1 MTHFLRSGALLIFL
15 VCGQWLPL
23 VGQSP
28 LDVGIHLTPQMRY
41 IASTPSEQRPS
52 VAPTVGHDGL
62 ALGMGGGAYLEY
74 EFAPGWSARGGVDF
88 SYKRN
93 HYLVT
98 RTVQPAEGSEDPV
111 QILEGHNRIA
121 YASIEVPV
129 SVVYHFDY
137 RRHDNRF
144 LIGAGTTLNRWNG
157 TPTLRTRFYRKGS
170 VDEPVSVAKHSL
182 TVFGGYEHPLSYSLV
197 MSLEP
202 YLTYVP
208 SEFLLESA
216 SRSRIIAEA
225 GLSVRLRLDN

>member
-1 MTHFLRSGALLIFL
+1 MAHFPRSGALLFIFGCL
-15 VCGQWLPL
+15 FVLPL
-23 VGQSP
+23 AAQSP
-28 LDVGIHLTPQMRY
+28 LDVGVHLTPQMRY
-41 IASTPSEQRPS
+41 IASTPAEVRPS
-52 VAPTVGHDGL
+52 VAPTVGQDGL

-93 HYLVT
+93 HYRVT
-98 RTVQPAEGSEDPV
+98 RTVPPAEGSMDPV
-111 QILEGHNRIA
+111 QYLEGHNRIA

-170 VDEPVSVAKHSL
+170 ADEPVSVAKHSL

-197 MSLEP
+197 MSFEP
-202 YLTYVP
+202 YVTYVP
-208 SEFLLESA
+208 SKFLLESA
-216 SRSRIIAEA
+216 SQSRIIAEA